1 MIFLNMTQHVV
12 RLITETSNVIS
23 LEPCGVVVRVIP
35 KFSDTA
41 LGSVDGVKII
51 STSFHNENGELSI
64 TGLDVDNLDDN
75 IIYIVSTIAA
85 QVIRRPNVVSP
96 ATIDE
101 WVVRYTDNPSDIK
114 VYGVNE
120 TTYWPQCK
128 GQVFGVRALQS
139 FY

>member
-1 MIFLNMTQHVV
+1 MKFLNMTQHVV
-12 RLITETSNVIS
+12 RLITEKDEVITI
-23 LEPCGVVVRVIP
+23 EPCGTVVRVIP

-64 TGLDVDNLDDN
+64 SGMDVDSLDDN
-75 IIYIVSTIAA
+75 TIYIVSTIAA
-85 QVIRRPNVVSP
+85 QVIRRQNVVSP

-101 WVVRYTDNPSDIK
+101 WVIRYTDEFSEAQKSPFGIYFPMCN
-114 VYGVNE
+114 
-120 TTYWPQCK
+120 